1 MYYTFWQPV
10 AYISGGV
17 FIYSRQK
24 ENMRKI
30 TPLLFFIFALAACN
44 LNYDPYAALMQSPPS
59 LTPSPITDKPNAT
72 APAATAGAM
81 SCTVTAPLH
90 LRTGAG
96 VSYAVIG
103 YLQAGDIVTIQTQR
117 GAWYEVTTASGAGF
131 IHSQYCEKVKP

>member
-1 MYYTFWQPV
+1 M
-10 AYISGGV
+10 
-17 FIYSRQK
+17 QK
-24 ENMRKI
+24 VL
-30 TPLLFFIFALAACN
+30 TLVLCLTLAACN
-44 LNYDPYAALMQSPPS
+44 LNYDPYAALQQPAPS
-59 LTPSPITDKPNAT
+59 LTPTTTDKPGKP
-72 APAATAGAM
+72 APAATAAR

-96 VSYAVIG
+96 LSYAVIG

>member
-1 MYYTFWQPV
+1 MKNILTL
-10 AYISGGV
+10 ALCL
-17 FIYSRQK
+17 
-24 ENMRKI
+24 
-30 TPLLFFIFALAACN
+30 TLAACN
-44 LNYDPYAALMQSPPS
+44 LNYDPYAALMQTPPS

-103 YLQAGDIVTIQTQR
+103 FLRAGEIVTIQTQR

-131 IHSQYCEKVKP
+131 IHSQHCEKVKP